1 MMRLLVLTM
10 TVLVSV
16 SEAGRAAR
24 MSSIW
29 DVILGTDSHTGEKHE
44 ALASNVVQTHQ
55 STAKALRQ
63 KNQKPETESETS
75 SSKSQ
80 RFKPPTVASNG
91 GKRKMLIN
99 LMDVYHC
106 PTTGVFP
113 IDGDCERF
121 LMCRGSGKTDKIKG
135 KVYRCP
141 KGYLFSGFGARC
153 QPEAS
158 VACHRNNPLSRL
170 LERHVGH
177 HRAKFFLMP

>member
-44 ALASNVVQTHQ
+44 ALASNVVKTHQ
-55 STAKALRQ
+55 STAKGSFHFETEDRDNKLVPALRQ

-141 KGYLFSGFGARC
+141 KGDFSKQDYA
-153 QPEAS
+153 
-158 VACHRNNPLSRL
+158 L
-170 LERHVGH
+170 
-177 HRAKFFLMP
+177 

>member
-1 MMRLLVLTM
+1 MRLLVLTV

-16 SEAGRAAR
+16 SEAKRSAR
-24 MSSIW
+24 VSSIW
-29 DVILGTDSHTGEKHE
+29 DVILGTDPVEKQQ
-44 ALASNVVQTHQ
+44 ALKTNVVKTHQ
-55 STAKALRQ
+55 SSAKALG
-63 KNQKPETESETS
+63 KTEQQMSA
-75 SSKSQ
+75 SKSQ
-80 RFKPPTVASNG
+80 RSKLPTVASNE

-121 LMCRGSGKTDKIKG
+121 LMCRANDRTRDNDKIKG

-158 VACHRNNPLSRL
+158 VACHRTNPLSRL
-170 LERHVGH
+170 LARDGSHQ
-177 HRAKFFLMP
+177 RAKFFLMP

>member
-1 MMRLLVLTM
+1 MMMRVLVLAV
-10 TVLVSV
+10 TVLVTV
-16 SEAGRAAR
+16 TECRRAAK

-29 DVILGTDSHTGEKHE
+29 DVILGGETRDKQE
-44 ALASNVVQTHQ
+44 ALSTNLVTTKQRQPEEKANKKQT
-55 STAKALRQ
+55 
-63 KNQKPETESETS
+63 KN
-75 SSKSQ
+75 SSKSLIP
-80 RFKPPTVASNG
+80 KAPTVASEG
-91 GKRKMLIN
+91 GRRKMLIN

-121 LMCRGSGKTDKIKG
+121 LMCRSNEKTDKIKG

-170 LERHVGH
+170 LERRLTHN
-177 HRAKFFLMP
+177 RAKFFLMP

>member
-1 MMRLLVLTM
+1 LVLTV

-16 SEAGRAAR
+16 TEARRAAR
-24 MSSIW
+24 VSSIW
-29 DVILGTDSHTGEKHE
+29 DVILGTDTRDKHQ
-44 ALASNVVQTHQ
+44 ALASNVVNTHQ
-55 STAKALRQ
+55 AAAKALRKKEQ
-63 KNQKPETESETS
+63 MSDKENSASTP
-75 SSKSQ
+75 Q
-80 RFKPPTVASNG
+80 RSKPPTVASNE

-113 IDGDCERF
+113 IDGDCARF
-121 LMCRGSGKTDKIKG
+121 LMCRANDKSNAKIKG

-170 LERHVGH
+170 LQQRGGH
-177 HRAKFFLMP
+177 QRANFFLMP